1 MLIYEEHQHV
11 KHVMSWCPIACET
24 AEVSAGLARS
34 QLISNYACFWRWWTR
49 ARALTVDRSCA
60 RRAAPRA
67 RGARRAARARFRAR
81 GGRRRERA
89 RNLSMQYV

>member
-34 QLISNYACFWRWWTR
+34 QLISNYAFWRWLTR

-67 RGARRAARARFRAR
+67 RCAPGRPGGGSGRGA
-81 GGRRRERA
+81 GGGGSERA
-89 RNLSMQYV
+89 I

>member
-11 KHVMSWCPIACET
+11 KHVMSWYPIACET

-34 QLISNYACFWRWWTR
+34 QLISNYAFWRWLTR

-60 RRAAPRA
+60 RRAARA
-67 RGARRAARARFRAR
+67 SGRGA
-81 GGRRRERA
+81 GGGGSERA
-89 RNLSMQYV
+89 IY